1 MTCKNCGADVP
12 WGIRK
17 CPKCHAEVDANL
29 FLVMLRAVV
38 EEVRKGTIQK
48 NIKERRINIPVI
60 AASLIAVIAQ
70 FLPIWKAELLGYSEH
85 ITAFEDFGRA
95 GAMVIFA
102 VLCIFLAMI
111 GDQYIPFIFL
121 VGAVYFINAIYN
133 TLSMRSAISQSG
145 VGELGI
151 GIYLSLLAGAGII
164 GACIPVFKKYGITW
178 NAYKE
183 WDKNKKENREN
194 DGK

>member
-48 NIKERRINIPVI
+48 NIKERRVNIPVI

-70 FLPIWKAELLGYSEH
+70 FLPIWKAEMLGYSEH
-85 ITAFEDFGRA
+85 ITAFEDLDA
-95 GAMVIFA
+95 
-102 VLCIFLAMI
+102 
-111 GDQYIPFIFL
+111 
-121 VGAVYFINAIYN
+121 
-133 TLSMRSAISQSG
+133 
-145 VGELGI
+145 
-151 GIYLSLLAGAGII
+151 
-164 GACIPVFKKYGITW
+164 
-178 NAYKE
+178 
-183 WDKNKKENREN
+183 REQW
-194 DGK
+194 

>member
-1 MTCKNCGADVP
+1 M
-12 WGIRK
+12 
-17 CPKCHAEVDANL
+17 
-29 FLVMLRAVV
+29 
-38 EEVRKGTIQK
+38 
-48 NIKERRINIPVI
+48 I
-60 AASLIAVIAQ
+60 AASLLAVIAQ
-70 FLPIWKAELLGYSEH
+70 FLPIWKAEMLGYSEH

-111 GDQYIPFIFL
+111 GDQYIGFIFL

-164 GACIPVFKKYGITW
+164 GACIPCLQEVRHYMESI
-178 NAYKE
+178 
-183 WDKNKKENREN
+183 
-194 DGK
+194 